1 MQKYTHPQS
10 NVILK
15 MVIAYVH
22 QLQTLQSI
30 FLPIT
35 QVQTIT
41 IIQAIT
47 PKDFLLINQK
57 KKTKIYFSIIFFKKN
72 SPPNKS
78 LYLSRNKLGEKR
90 I

>member
-57 KKTKIYFSIIFFKKN
+57 KKEQKYLIFN
-72 SPPNKS
+72 WWNRSVS
-78 LYLSRNKLGEKR
+78 LSHNTEIQNNNQGY
-90 I
+90 